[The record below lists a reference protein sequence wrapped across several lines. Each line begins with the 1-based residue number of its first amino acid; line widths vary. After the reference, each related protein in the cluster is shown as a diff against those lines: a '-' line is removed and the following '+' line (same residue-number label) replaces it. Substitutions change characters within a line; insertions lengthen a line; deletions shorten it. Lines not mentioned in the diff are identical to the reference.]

1 MVAAAQKGGGAAGQ
15 KGMLGKTNQTADI
28 WFVANLPPELQKQMA
43 MGNPM
48 AKGISAMR
56 GSLDFAKGINLKMSV
71 TTPNAK
77 QMEAEAS
84 KALAEALK
92 EPMMA
97 QMGLAPMLQKLS
109 VKAVG
114 SDLNV
119 GLDLND
125 AEVSKLQMMVQM
137 MMMMAG
143 GAQGGKMAPPPPKK

>member
-1 MVAAAQKGGGAAGQ
+1 
-15 KGMLGKTNQTADI
+15 
-28 WFVANLPPELQKQMA
+28 
-43 MGNPM
+43 
-48 AKGISAMR
+48 
-56 GSLDFAKGINLKMSV
+56 
-71 TTPNAK
+71 
-77 QMEAEAS
+77 
-84 KALAEALK
+84 
-92 EPMMA
+92 MMA